1 MNLFVEAVS
10 RVLETGGELSL
21 DARFREVDGWCS
33 LNGFGLMVLLENDWQ
48 APVTVEEFLRL
59 RTVRDLYRVAFI
71 AFAAK
76 TLSVPR
82 SHLTGES
89 AFGDFPE
96 WDSVAHLRLVMEAE
110 ARFGVRYPLERIPD
124 LTTLDDFLV

>member
-110 ARFGVRYPLERIPD
+110 RRFGVHYQLEQIPSIRKI
-124 LTTLDDFLV
+124 DDFLI